1 MMEWL
6 TQASGLSNAQLVAIV
21 MLSSCFICI
30 GAMWLG
36 WAMRGYHLRQYIKK
50 RQEEEA
56 ARQERMRRAGEAL
69 ASGKAK
75 ATFHE

>member
-21 MLSSCFICI
+21 MFSSCFICI

-36 WAMRGYHLRQYIKK
+36 WAMRGYYLRQYMKK
-50 RQEEEA
+50 HEEEEA